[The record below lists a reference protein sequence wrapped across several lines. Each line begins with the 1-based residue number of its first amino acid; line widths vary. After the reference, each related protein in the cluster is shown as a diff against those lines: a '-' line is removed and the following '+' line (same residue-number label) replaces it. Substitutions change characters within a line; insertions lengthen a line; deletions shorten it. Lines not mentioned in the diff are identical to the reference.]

1 MGIEA
6 TLFTPYLVQP
16 LVLGRV
22 LLLLDTEQVQ
32 AHGDGEEDGGEEE
45 QDLLLGFEGYSK
57 ESVRPVQTSESVADS
72 TAEACTHREGVQ
84 VTL

>member
-1 MGIEA
+1 MGTEA
-6 TLFTPYLVQP
+6 TLFRPYLVQP

-32 AHGDGEEDGGEEE
+32 GHGDGEEDGGEEE
-45 QDLLLGFEGYSK
+45 QDLLLGFKGYS
-57 ESVRPVQTSESVADS
+57 EEGVRPVQTSESVADG
-72 TAEACTHREGVQ
+72 TTEACTHKEALQ